1 MVSWA
6 CVAGL
11 DCSGAGGPGPGE
23 RDPMVSVEQLAVL
36 VPAPVELPGLGHN
49 AHVEDPALTASL
61 VSGLRNRRPR

>member
-1 MVSWA
+1 
-6 CVAGL
+6 
-11 DCSGAGGPGPGE
+11 
-23 RDPMVSVEQLAVL
+23 MVSVEQLAVL